1 MMDETKRGP
10 VIRDGIEHAPDG
22 TFWVARLAELG
33 AAVPVPSP
41 CVNICKIDPYTSV
54 CHGCRRTL
62 DEIAAWSSLG
72 DADKRWVWQ
81 QLPGREPPI

>member
-1 MMDETKRGP
+1 MSGGP
-10 VIRDGIEHAPDG
+10 VIRDGVEHAPDSA
-22 TFWVARLAELG
+22 FFAARLAEIG
-33 AAVPVPSP
+33 ETGPVPSP

-81 QLPGREPPI
+81 QLAGREPPV

>member
-1 MMDETKRGP
+1 MSTGP
-10 VIRDGIEHAPDG
+10 VIRDGIEHAPDSAFFA
-22 TFWVARLAELG
+22 TRLAEIADAG
-33 AAVPVPSP
+33 PVPSP

-81 QLPGREPPI
+81 QLPGREPPV

>member
-1 MMDETKRGP
+1 MASGP
-10 VIRDGIEHAPDG
+10 VIRDGIEHAPD
-22 TFWVARLAELG
+22 TAYWVARLAEVG
-33 AAVPVPSP
+33 GVTPVPSP
-41 CVNICKIDPYTSV
+41 CVNICKIDPYTGM

-62 DEIAAWSSLG
+62 DEIAAWSALG

>member
-1 MMDETKRGP
+1 MTNDANPGP
-10 VIRDGIEHAPDG
+10 VIRDGIEHAPDSA
-22 TFWVARLAELG
+22 FFAARLAEIDGL
-33 AAVPVPSP
+33 VPVPSP

>member
-1 MMDETKRGP
+1 MMAREP
-10 VIRDGIEHAPDG
+10 VVRDGIEHAPDSA
-22 TFWVARLAELG
+22 FFVARLAEIG
-33 AAVPVPSP
+33 TTVPVPSP

-62 DEIAAWSSLG
+62 DEIAAWSALG

-81 QLPGREPPI
+81 QLPGREPPV

>member
-1 MMDETKRGP
+1 VT
-10 VIRDGIEHAPDG
+10 
-22 TFWVARLAELG
+22 
-33 AAVPVPSP
+33 VPSP
-41 CVNICKIDPYTSV
+41 CVNICKIDPYTSA

-62 DEIAAWSSLG
+62 DEIAAWSALG

>member
-1 MMDETKRGP
+1 MT
-10 VIRDGIEHAPDG
+10 VRDPIENAPGSD
-22 TFWVARLAELG
+22 FFAARLAEIG
-33 AAVPVPSP
+33 DTTPVPSP
-41 CVNICKIDPYTSV
+41 CVNICKIDPYTSA

-62 DEIAAWSSLG
+62 DEIAAWSALP